1 MPGPILSLVGESSDD
16 LAVFESCEDVQEA
29 WACRNGNY
37 DEGDRFEECCNQR
50 FEVECRTTYT
60 NGGARSGEGGD
71 QCENREEEE
80 EVEDEVLVMTKGKKE
95 EVVVHERRVVESRK
109 RVLLKEEHHEKGLTC
124 LREDLEEME
133 CEEEEEEEEEVM
145 EDAVEAINTSVV
157 EAKINLELSGALTR
171 QKIGSLQMGRT
182 LSYADKDDAEE
193 PPTRRPRPLAHAR
206 ESIEFLYPELRGSSM
221 CDEQRLPAGSRRGV
235 RVARNPSYQAAMRGP
250 STLAPPQVTP
260 PPSPGQQTP
269 SSSCEGSPVRE
280 GSPATV
286 REKSPSP
293 SVSSNNNSINN
304 NNNNNDAASDVS
316 GNSKRNALGRAPPAQ
331 HAANMPRSASFSGS
345 ETPIPDA
352 RGSGSLSQGNSRAG
366 SVSPLPSAS
375 PRRNGEEQPSTPVR
389 GSVIT
394 RSFRKLFST
403 PTRTL
408 PPPTVTTTA
417 PPEDYWIDVADAESP
432 SPSESRSSSRLRR
445 ISSSLSRRLSTRS
458 KMSTSSSGSNG
469 QFAANGTVQFEDC
482 RQLVE
487 YEDLL
492 KLFICSGCQITMVPP
507 LHQCRK
513 GHLVCNTCRASL
525 KQVCPVCRQRFAEST
540 NLMMEQVCQLIKFP
554 CRFSGHGCPEFHP
567 PKSRSDHEHFCSFRP
582 VHCHHGPQGC
592 PKILRLRDMHQHLDE
607 CEYKAK

>member
-1 MPGPILSLVGESSDD
+1 MPGPILSMVAESSDE

-29 WACRNGNY
+29 WASRNGNY
-37 DEGDRFEECCNQR
+37 DDGDRFEECHNQH

-60 NGGARSGEGGD
+60 NGGTGVVDG
-71 QCENREEEE
+71 EEEE
-80 EVEDEVLVMTKGKKE
+80 EEEYEARKEGEVLVTTKVVKE
-95 EVVVHERRVVESRK
+95 ELVVRDERVVESRK
-109 RVLLKEEHHEKGLTC
+109 RALLKEGVPTC
-124 LREDLEEME
+124 LQEDLEDME
-133 CEEEEEEEEEVM
+133 CDEDEDEVM

-157 EAKINLELSGALTR
+157 EAKINLDVSGALTR
-171 QKIGSLQMGRT
+171 RKIGSLQMGRT

-193 PPTRRPRPLAHAR
+193 PPTRRPRPFAHAR
-206 ESIEFLYPELRGSSM
+206 DSIEFGSPDLRGSTLGEEHRFP
-221 CDEQRLPAGSRRGV
+221 CGSRRGV

-280 GSPATV
+280 GSPVTI
-286 REKSPSP
+286 RERSPSP
-293 SVSSNNNSINN
+293 SLSGNN

-316 GNSKRNALGRAPPAQ
+316 GSSKRSALERAPPAQ

-345 ETPIPDA
+345 EAPMPDA
-352 RGSGSLSQGNSRAG
+352 LGSGSLSQGNSRAG
-366 SVSPLPSAS
+366 SVSPLPSPS
-375 PRRNGEEQPSTPVR
+375 PRRNGEDQPSTPIR

-403 PTRTL
+403 PTRTP

-417 PPEDYWIDVADAESP
+417 PPEDYWLDVADADSP

-458 KMSTSSSGSNG
+458 KMSNSSAGSNG

-513 GHLVCNTCRASL
+513 GHLICNTCRASL

-554 CRFSGHGCPEFHP
+554 CRFSGQGCPEFHP
-567 PKSRSDHEHFCSFRP
+567 PKSRPDHEHFCSFRP